1 MEGDL
6 VHEKPDCAK
15 FPMSAPDTNI
25 SSFYSGSV
33 LLLGSG
39 IRNILLEVSRFS
51 TICPSSTSH
60 SFFIPVGLLEC
71 WIDDCRQ
78 DTYLNLTV

>member
-6 VHEKPDCAK
+6 VHEK
-15 FPMSAPDTNI
+15 FPVSAPDTNI

-33 LLLGSG
+33 LMLGSG

-51 TICPSSTSH
+51 PSLHLVHLIT
-60 SFFIPVGLLEC
+60 FFIPVGLLEC